1 MDAPVTI
8 TSAPLSTYRLQF
20 TPSFRF
26 EDARKIVPY
35 LADLGV
41 GYLYASPYLKARPG
55 SEHGYDVVDPNKLN
69 PEIGT
74 PEEHAALIDACQA
87 RGIGHLLDFVPN
99 HMGIGVENPW
109 WQDVLE
115 WGERSPFGEYF
126 DIDWQPL
133 RDEMRGKVL
142 VPSLGDY
149 YGRVLER
156 GELSL
161 AFDAT
166 NGTISV
172 AYFEQ
177 RFPLATK
184 SYGELLALAAGKLE
198 GEAWSLRALA
208 AEFG

>member
-1 MDAPVTI
+1 MKPI
-8 TSAPLSTYRLQF
+8 TESPISTYRLQF

-35 LADLGV
+35 LADLGI

-69 PEIGT
+69 PGDR
-74 PEEHAALIDACQA
+74 DAGRTRGAHRCIVKRA
-87 RGIGHLLDFVPN
+87 GIGHLLDFVPN

-115 WGERSPFGEYF
+115 WGERLT
-126 DIDWQPL
+126 L
-133 RDEMRGKVL
+133 RRVFRHRLVSASRSEMRGKVL

-156 GELSL
+156 GEL
-161 AFDAT
+161 
-166 NGTISV
+166 
-172 AYFEQ
+172 
-177 RFPLATK
+177 
-184 SYGELLALAAGKLE
+184 KL
-198 GEAWSLRALA
+198 
-208 AEFG
+208 